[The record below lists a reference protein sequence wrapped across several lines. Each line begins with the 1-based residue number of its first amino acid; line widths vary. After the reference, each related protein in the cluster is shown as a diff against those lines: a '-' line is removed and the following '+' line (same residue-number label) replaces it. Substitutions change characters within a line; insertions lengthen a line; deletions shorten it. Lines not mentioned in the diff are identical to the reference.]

1 MRKRKMYNN
10 NLDADLIKDIRI
22 LAAQLGKRQNDL
34 FEEAIR
40 EVLKKYKNQDP
51 HEPTRN
57 ESAG

>member
-1 MRKRKMYNN
+1 MYNN

-51 HEPTRN
+51 HEPTLN
-57 ESAG
+57 TSAG